1 MSAEMTAVR
10 VPQGAARAPGRSVF
24 EGESL
29 SHLTGL
35 ALTASAGRPVFADDR
50 WFLDVTGAPRSTRR
64 TQKTFDFSLIT
75 NPRWRPVAKEMV
87 VALMAPGHQAVASLP
102 HAFRSP
108 FKVVS
113 ANHLHQH
120 LVSWLNFLT
129 ARGVRALGEVT
140 QDDCDAYR
148 LDRSTRRRGQGTV
161 SATAMTRRLAPVLY
175 VAFYGELFSTDAYPP
190 GFLPW
195 NGRPL
200 KDVAQDDDAPAGSIT
215 PPVPETVFQP
225 LLAAA
230 LYVTRTLGPL
240 VEKEWATVCR
250 TAAESPSLTAQR
262 RGNLGPQALAAMTGE
277 IDRYVRTGTPLPR
290 LAEHHIRTRR
300 SRGWSEHD
308 PVLEVNLAPP
318 WPVRR

>member
-1 MSAEMTAVR
+1 MSPDVTAR
-10 VPQGAARAPGRSVF
+10 DAPASARAPGCSPF
-24 EGESL
+24 DGEGPS
-29 SHLTGL
+29 SLTGL
-35 ALTASAGRPVFADDR
+35 ALAASAGRPVFADDC
-50 WFLDVTGAPRSTRR
+50 WFLDVVGAPRSTRR
-64 TQKTFDFSLIT
+64 NQKTFDFTLIT

-87 VALMAPGHQAVASLP
+87 VALMAPRHQAVASLP
-102 HAFRSP
+102 HAFRST

-113 ANHLHQH
+113 ANHLHHH

-175 VAFYGELFSTDAYPP
+175 LAFYGELFTTDGYPP

-200 KDVAQDDDAPAGSIT
+200 KDVAQADDEPAGSIT
-215 PPVPETVFQP
+215 RPVPDHVFQP

-230 LYVTRTLGPL
+230 LYVTRTLGRVRKVPSGSQRL
-240 VEKEWATVCR
+240 AR
-250 TAAESPSLTAQR
+250 TLAALSESPKYGQYE
-262 RGNLGPQALAAMTGE
+262 GDPPPC
-277 IDRYVRTGTPLPR
+277 DRTHQTP
-290 LAEHHIRTRR
+290 
-300 SRGWSEHD
+300 
-308 PVLEVNLAPP
+308 
-318 WPVRR
+318 